1 MAKRK
6 FPRKMRKGPAT
17 VIAALLIAAVG
28 LLQSGCLEEP
38 GSLPAGSQ
46 VQPVEGLLEVTFLD
60 VGQGDSI
67 LLRTR
72 EQNILIDAG
81 EVEYGQTV
89 VDDLADYGVE
99 ELDLVIATHMHSD
112 HMGGMAA
119 VVEALPV
126 DTFVMTALPDSMVPT
141 TRVYENL
148 LTALEESPETAV
160 EAAEPGVVYDL
171 GGGVTLTILGPL
183 TDYDDLNLT
192 SVVCRVDAGARS
204 FLFTGDMEREAEQ
217 DLLEAGADLD
227 ADVLKVGHHGA
238 STSSTEDFL
247 AAVSPAASVIEVGTG
262 NSYGHPTGQTLERL
276 QSYGPIYRTD
286 LDGAV
291 VVATDGVSLTVTTE
305 NGTSEVLM

>member
-1 MAKRK
+1 M
-6 FPRKMRKGPAT
+6 
-17 VIAALLIAAVG
+17 
-28 LLQSGCLEEP
+28 
-38 GSLPAGSQ
+38 
-46 VQPVEGLLEVTFLD
+46 
-60 VGQGDSI
+60 
-67 LLRTR
+67 
-72 EQNILIDAG
+72 
-81 EVEYGQTV
+81 
-89 VDDLADYGVE
+89 
-99 ELDLVIATHMHSD
+99 
-112 HMGGMAA
+112 
-119 VVEALPV
+119 
-126 DTFVMTALPDSMVPT
+126 
-141 TRVYENL
+141 
-148 LTALEESPETAV
+148 
-160 EAAEPGVVYDL
+160 
-171 GGGVTLTILGPL
+171 TLTSLGPL

-247 AAVSPAASVIEVGTG
+247 AAVGPAASVIEVGTG
-262 NSYGHPTGQTLERL
+262 NPYGHPTGQTLERL

>member
-1 MAKRK
+1 M
-6 FPRKMRKGPAT
+6 
-17 VIAALLIAAVG
+17 
-28 LLQSGCLEEP
+28 
-38 GSLPAGSQ
+38 
-46 VQPVEGLLEVTFLD
+46 QPVEGLLEVTFLD

-160 EAAEPGVVYDL
+160 EAAEPGAVYDL

-192 SVVCRVDAGARS
+192 SVVCRVTPGARS

>member
-6 FPRKMRKGPAT
+6 FLRKMRKGPAA
-17 VIAALLIAAVG
+17 VIAALLIAAAG
-28 LLQSGCLEEP
+28 LLQSGYLEDP

-67 LLRTR
+67 LLRTQ

-160 EAAEPGVVYDL
+160 EAAEPGAVYDL
-171 GGGVTLTILGPL
+171 GGGVALTILGPL

>member
-160 EAAEPGVVYDL
+160 EAAEPGAVYDL

>member
-6 FPRKMRKGPAT
+6 FPRKMRKGPAA

-28 LLQSGCLEEP
+28 LLRSGCLEEP

-67 LLRTR
+67 LLRTQ

>member
-6 FPRKMRKGPAT
+6 FPRKMRKGPAS

-28 LLQSGCLEEP
+28 LLRSGCLEEP

-67 LLRTR
+67 LLRTQ

-262 NSYGHPTGQTLERL
+262 NSYGQPTGQTLERL